1 MGEDDGDMVGDMDGL
16 CVGLMEGERLG
27 LMVGDSLGD
36 SDGDSEGND
45 VGDKVGDGVGLEVGD
60 GVGDSVISVVVVAN
74 CVVVVDGDR
83 DGDSVSH
90 LRGHPFAMLMSGVH
104 SSHGAHFSC
113 LVQYM

>member
-1 MGEDDGDMVGDMDGL
+1 
-16 CVGLMEGERLG
+16 
-27 LMVGDSLGD
+27 MVGDSLGD
-36 SDGDSEGND
+36 RVGDCVGND
-45 VGDKVGDGVGLEVGD
+45 VGDGVGLGVGD
-60 GVGDSVISVVVVAN
+60 GVGDSVISVEVVAN

-83 DGDSVSH
+83 DGASVSH

>member
-1 MGEDDGDMVGDMDGL
+1 MDGL
-16 CVGLMEGERLG
+16 RVGLL
-27 LMVGDSLGD
+27 
-36 SDGDSEGND
+36 DGDWEGD
-45 VGDKVGDGVGLEVGD
+45 WVGLGVGD

-83 DGDSVSH
+83 DGASVSH
-90 LRGHPFAMLMSGVH
+90 FRGHPFAMLMSGVH

>member
-1 MGEDDGDMVGDMDGL
+1 VVGDIDGI
-16 CVGLMEGERLG
+16 
-27 LMVGDSLGD
+27 
-36 SDGDSEGND
+36 SDGEG
-45 VGDKVGDGVGLEVGD
+45 VGDGVGDVVGDEVGD